1 MTTLEWIAQ
10 GSLLALMA
18 AAMPFIWR
26 LDRRLIA
33 LRAEGAALGQGAAEM
48 AEATVAAEAALARLR
63 ATAEA
68 SGRAVAER
76 VATGERLRDDL
87 AFLTERAE
95 ALADRLDTLVR
106 SGRPLAQPD
115 PGPRSAPAPATPRSE
130 AERELQRALRGTG

>member
-10 GSLLALMA
+10 GSLVVLMA

-26 LDRRLIA
+26 LDRRLTE

-48 AEATVAAEAALARLR
+48 AAAATAAEATLNRLR

-106 SGRPLAQPD
+106 DGRSLAPAGLTSD
-115 PGPRSAPAPATPRSE
+115 PARTAPRSKT
-130 AERELQRALRGTG
+130 ERDLQHALRGAG